1 MSSVL
6 FDECL
11 KALGSYKI
19 AKLYEAKMAMAN
31 LRLTD
36 YGRLDFRRYKSSRGM
51 SIAELRALGDFACC
65 IIYNNADLPVV
76 KCRFKQV
83 LDCLD
88 DVLAPAF
95 DTWVLDEKY
104 SRLIEFYHDGQI
116 TLAEI

>member
-1 MSSVL
+1 MTL

-11 KALGSYKI
+11 AALGSYKI
-19 AKLYEAKMAMAN
+19 AKVYEAKMALAN

-51 SIAELRALGDFACC
+51 SLSELRALPDFACY
-65 IIYNNADLPVV
+65 IIYNNTELPVI
-76 KCRFKQV
+76 KCRFGQIF
-83 LDCLD
+83 DCLD

-95 DTWVLDEKY
+95 DTWILDE
-104 SRLIEFYHDGQI
+104 RFLRIIEFYHDGQI

>member
-1 MSSVL
+1 MSNVL
-6 FDECL
+6 FEECL
-11 KALGSYKI
+11 AALGSYKI
-19 AKLYEAKMAMAN
+19 AKLYESKMALAN

-51 SIAELRALGDFACC
+51 SLSELRSLGDFACC
-65 IIYNNADLPVV
+65 IIYNNADLPVI

-83 LDCLD
+83 LNCLD

-95 DTWVLDEKY
+95 DTWILDEKY
-104 SRLIEFYHDGQI
+104 LRIIEFYHDGRI

>member
-1 MSSVL
+1 MTL

-11 KALGSYKI
+11 AALGSYKI
-19 AKLYEAKMAMAN
+19 AKVYEAKMALAN

-36 YGRLDFRRYKSSRGM
+36 YGRLDFRRYKRSRGM
-51 SIAELRALGDFACC
+51 SLSELAALPDFACY
-65 IIYNNADLPVV
+65 IIYNDAELPVI

-83 LDCLD
+83 LGCLD

-95 DTWVLDEKY
+95 DTWILDENY
-104 SRLIEFYHDGQI
+104 SRIIEFYHEGDV

>member
-1 MSSVL
+1 MTM
-6 FDECL
+6 FEECL
-11 KALGSYKI
+11 DAIGSYKI

-51 SIAELRALGDFACC
+51 SLSELRSLGDFSCY
-65 IIYNNADLPVV
+65 IIYNNADLPVI
-76 KCRFKQV
+76 KCRFKHA
-83 LDCLD
+83 LDRLD

-95 DTWVLDEKY
+95 DTWILDERY
-104 SRLIEFYHDGQI
+104 SRIIEFYHDGQI